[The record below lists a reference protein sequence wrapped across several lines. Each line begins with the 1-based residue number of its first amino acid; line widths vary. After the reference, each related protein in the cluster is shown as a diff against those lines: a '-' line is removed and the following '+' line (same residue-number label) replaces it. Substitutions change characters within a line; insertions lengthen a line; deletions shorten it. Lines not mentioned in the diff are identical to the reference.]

1 MVRGRRW
8 QGRQYKLGRCP
19 KEVRIGLPQRVM
31 RFVPRPR
38 AFSEGTTFLNPK
50 ELEVLRLT
58 DIEDLSQEEVGTK
71 MGISRGTVWRTLQSA
86 RKKVADALVN
96 GKEIEL
102 VEELK

>member
-1 MVRGRRW
+1 
-8 QGRQYKLGRCP
+8 
-19 KEVRIGLPQRVM
+19 M

-58 DIEDLSQEEVGTK
+58 DIEDLSQEEVGK
-71 MGISRGTVWRTLQSA
+71 RMGISRGTVWRTLQSA